1 MINNKEMIID
11 DEIKHLFDTV
21 RYKLSGGIRKV
32 ELTEESLCY
41 LLEIAVGD
49 YAEKVQNFIIE
60 NNWASLYGKDLSN
73 TDIAYYLSVRTF
85 DIAKD
90 YGYWFSKSIGQQANG
105 PWQLRKDFFKIEKG
119 KQVYVIP
126 AGREINRV
134 LWITPPETDAALFG
148 SMSGFGVPFAEGVY
162 GQMGFSSAVAFAGAG
177 SAYGLGMG
185 TYAFNLYDVA
195 MLSASMAQK
204 NKFFRCDL
212 MYNITAGPDGT
223 HLIHLIS
230 TPGSKLT
237 FGASGINT
245 YDLYNCTCWY
255 TYYDTNPS
263 NVDECRRNNP
273 GVLLTPD
280 QVPLS
285 KMEYGLLNEPTK
297 VTIRQLLIAEAA
309 ETLGLVRGKFSG
321 SISMLNSPLTLD
333 YQSLMNMGQRN
344 KEAVMRSLE
353 ERLQRMSPYETMKR
367 QAEMVQ
373 NLIEVKKGSPLGMYV
388 M

>member
-1 MINNKEMIID
+1 MINDKTMIID
-11 DEIKHLFDTV
+11 DEIKSLFKQIRVKLGYPVRTV
-21 RYKLSGGIRKV
+21 EISN
-32 ELTEESLCY
+32 EMLCE

-60 NNWASLYGKDLSN
+60 NNWASLYGKN
-73 TDIAYYLSVRTF
+73 ITNENIAYYLSVRTF
-85 DIAKD
+85 DISQD
-90 YGYWFSKSIGQQANG
+90 YGYWFSKQIGMQSRGNFE
-105 PWQLRKDFFKIEKG
+105 LKKDFFKIEKG

-148 SMSGFGVPFAEGVY
+148 SMAGFGVPFAEGVY

-212 MYNITAGPDGT
+212 MYNVTAGPNGT
-223 HLIHLIS
+223 HLIHLLS

-237 FGASGINT
+237 FGASGVNT

-263 NVDECRRNNP
+263 NVDECRRDNP

-297 VTIRQLLIAEAA
+297 VTIRQLLLAEAA
-309 ETLGLVRGKFSG
+309 ETLGLIRGKFSG
-321 SISMLNSPLTLD
+321 AINMLNSPLTLD
-333 YQSLMNMGQRN
+333 YQTLINMGQRN

-373 NLIEVKKGSPLGMYV
+373 NIIEVKKGTPLGLYV
-388 M
+388 I